1 MPATVLFIQFDFEDL
16 VVRNGELVESEHK
29 PVASLALDLRM
40 ELILI
45 DGLDGGLL
53 LDGILPFLLVP
64 FEAFHKLDVVVDIRV
79 VLQIEDK
86 EHVVFMHIE
95 VGHRQLKL
103 VLDDT
108 QAVDVPLLLL
118 EFLQVPGHLLAVHI
132 DRKSVV

>member
-1 MPATVLFIQFDFEDL
+1 MPAPVLFIQFDFEDL
-16 VVRNGELVESEHK
+16 VVRNGELVESEHE

-40 ELILI
+40 EFILI

-95 VGHRQLKL
+95 IGHRQLKL

-108 QAVDVPLLLL
+108 CAVDVSLLLL
-118 EFLQVPGHLLAVHI
+118 EFLQVRAISSLFTSTWAV
-132 DRKSVV
+132 